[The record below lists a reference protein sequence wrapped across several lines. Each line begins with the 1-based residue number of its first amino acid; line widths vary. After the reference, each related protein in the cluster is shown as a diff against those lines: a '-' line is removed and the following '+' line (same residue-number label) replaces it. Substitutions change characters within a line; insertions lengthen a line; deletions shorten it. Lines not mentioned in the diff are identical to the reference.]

1 MNVRIR
7 RRIIISS
14 LGVAALSALVYGFW
28 PKPVLVD
35 AAKATRGPFRVT
47 IEEEGKTRVIDR
59 FIVSAPVAGFIRRV
73 ELKAGSAVKRGD
85 PLFILEPLRSS
96 VLDSR
101 SRAEA
106 QSSAATAQASVK
118 AAEERERSAKIDA
131 DYTADR
137 LVRFKRLLDSGS
149 VAKAQFDQIEAQAK
163 QAQAFY
169 LAARAATNMAR
180 SELKK
185 AESVLAHSAA
195 SPRRDDQEKVVV
207 PSPKAGHI
215 LKLYRESEGA
225 VAMGEPIIEIGD
237 PKDIEVRVE
246 LLSAD
251 AVKIRPGMPVSFERW
266 GGEATLTGIVRT
278 IEPSGFTKISSLGV
292 EEQRVLVIAD
302 ITSDPETRPRL
313 GDGYRI
319 EAAFIVWEGQDVLQI
334 PASALFR
341 VGDKWAVFKV
351 DNNRAR
357 TQMVDVGQRNG
368 LRAEILSGISE
379 GELVLAQPDDA
390 IKDGGRIKVRTVK
403 E

>member
-14 LGVAALSALVYGFW
+14 LGAAALLALVYGFW
-28 PKPVLVD
+28 PKPVPVD

-73 ELKAGSAVKRGD
+73 ELKAGSAVKKGD
-85 PLFILEPLRSS
+85 PLFILDPLQSS

-106 QSSAATAQASVK
+106 QAGAAAAQASVK
-118 AAEERERSAKIDA
+118 AAEKKELSAMIDA

-137 LVRFKRLLDSGS
+137 LARFRRLLENDA

-163 QAQAFY
+163 QAQAVY
-169 LAARAATNMAR
+169 LAAQAATHMAR
-180 SELKK
+180 SELQK
-185 AESVLAHSAA
+185 AESVLVHSAA
-195 SPRRDDQEKVVV
+195 GPRRIDQEKVVV
-207 PSPKAGHI
+207 PSPKAGHV
-215 LKLYRESEGA
+215 LKVYRESEGA
-225 VAMGEPIIEIGD
+225 VAMGEPVMEIGD
-237 PKDIEVRVE
+237 PRDIEVRVE

-251 AVKIRPGMPVSFERW
+251 AVKIKPKMPVSFERW
-266 GGEATLTGIVRT
+266 GGETILTGIVRT

-319 EAAFIVWEGQDVLQI
+319 EAGFMVWEGQNILQI
-334 PASALFR
+334 PASAIFR
-341 VGDKWAVFKV
+341 AGEKWAVFKV
-351 DNNRAR
+351 EHHRAR
-357 TQMVDVGQRNG
+357 TQIVDVGQRNG
-368 LRAEILSGISE
+368 LRAEILSGVSE
-379 GELVLAQPDDA
+379 GDLVVARPDDA
-390 IKDGGRIKVRTVK
+390 IKDGSRIKVRTVK